1 MSLPKDY
8 LWCPSLCAWVRVVE
22 QHTLFGRQTAKV
34 VAEGDTT
41 LHTVPADLLTAD
53 RPFDLPV
60 AMSTVAGARLW
71 NALGSDLF
79 LAPLVSRVLPLPHQF
94 RVLRQALSG
103 FPVRLMLADEVGMG
117 KTIEAGLIIKEM
129 KLRGMAERILILA
142 PKSLLLQWIVEM
154 DTLFGETFDLVLP
167 AAFGAAG
174 ELRVEN
180 AWKRHAQVVTSV
192 DSVKPREEQRGW
204 SAERIA
210 RYNLARFHDLVGAGF
225 DLVIIDEAHKVA
237 GASEDVSRYELAKEL
252 AKAVPHVLLLTA
264 TPHSGKSDAFRRLLS
279 LLEPNGFPIDAAL
292 TREAVSRLVVR
303 SEKRTATDADGKALF
318 APRTTTLVQVPF
330 GPHHDSQKHLYE
342 EVSRYVI
349 EGYNKAERMGQKG
362 SRLLLILIQR
372 LVSSSTRAVRLFLE
386 KRAAILRAGEATDR
400 MAVSDAAL
408 DEADGNELAES
419 VLFALPADTGE
430 LRDVERLLEM
440 AVRVEEAGPDARAE
454 ALYEHMQRL
463 ARTEGDPSLKFLV
476 FDEFSATQEML
487 REFLEHRGYAV
498 ATLNGTMDIA
508 ERRAALEL
516 FRGPA
521 QVLLSTDA
529 GGEGLNMQFAHVVF
543 NYSLPWNPMRV
554 EQRIGRVDRIGQAQ
568 GVLAFNFVLENSVE
582 ARVYEV
588 WQAKLAI
595 ILAEFGVDKTGDV
608 LDSAVAGGEF
618 GRLARAALLRPETLE
633 HEFDRVVTEIKQA
646 AREAQAASQLF
657 TTPVLPS
664 DQPPRV
670 PLRAWLQTVQAAKDG
685 QAFDEDPLDVLA
697 QIMAEIVSL
706 RPTFAAGKPVPCL
719 RVKGLGFPLDGWFS
733 VWKVGIAGGQWRQQR
748 TFALYADIA
757 GTAYG
762 KSAQRLW
769 DELAARRVSVEAE
782 GETDVYDLPALE
794 RLAETEASGL
804 YDGLV
809 ARTQETARRRRDSVE
824 MSYLARR
831 TALANVA
838 SEEMRSARRAELES
852 EYQRRKGEIAVAL
865 EALPDLGCLL
875 LARVTAT

>member
-1 MSLPKDY
+1 MINRAEPTDKATREHLLYWCSL
-8 LWCPSLCAWVRVVE
+8 LNEWVEILEHRK
-22 QHTLFGRQTAKV
+22 LFGKEVAKV
-34 VAEGDTT
+34 A
-41 LHTVPADLLTAD
+41 TAD
-53 RPFDLPV
+53 GTVQTVLASLLSIEHQFDLP
-60 AMSTVAGARLW
+60 AALSAVAGARLW

-94 RVLRQALSG
+94 RVLRQALGG

-117 KTIEAGLIIKEM
+117 KTIETGLILKEM

-167 AAFGAAG
+167 AAFVAAG
-174 ELRVEN
+174 ELRAEN

-210 RYNLARFHDLVGAGF
+210 KYNLARFHDLVGAGF
-225 DLVIIDEAHKVA
+225 DVVVIDEAHKVA
-237 GASEDVSRYELAKEL
+237 GASEDVSRYELAREL

-279 LLEPNGFPIDAAL
+279 LLEPNGFPVDAAL
-292 TREAVSRLVVR
+292 TRETVSRLAVR

-318 APRTTTLVQVPF
+318 APRTTALVQVPF
-330 GPHHDSQKHLYE
+330 GPRHAPQKQLYE

-349 EGYNKAERMGQKG
+349 EGYNQAERTGQKG

-386 KRAAILRAGEATDR
+386 KRTAILRAGEATER
-400 MAVSDAAL
+400 ALMSNTTL
-408 DEADGNELAES
+408 DEADSDELAEGA
-419 VLFALPADTGE
+419 LFAAPSDTCE
-430 LRDVERLLEM
+430 MQDVERLLEL
-440 AVRVEEAGPDARAE
+440 AVRVEAAGPDARAE

-476 FDEFSATQEML
+476 FDEFSATQDML
-487 REFLEHRGYAV
+487 REFLEQRGYAV

-508 ERRAALEL
+508 ERRAALES

-554 EQRIGRVDRIGQAQ
+554 EQRIGRVDRIGQARD
-568 GVLAFNFVLENSVE
+568 VLAFNFVLENSVE
-582 ARVYEV
+582 ARVYAV
-588 WQAKLAI
+588 WQAKLAT

-618 GRLARAALLRPETLE
+618 ERLARAALLCPETLE

-646 AREAQAASQLF
+646 ARQAQETSQLF

-670 PLRAWLQTVQAAKDG
+670 PIRAWLQTVQAAKG
-685 QAFDEDPLDVLA
+685 AQGSGEDPLDVLA
-697 QIMAEIVSL
+697 QIMAEIAAL
-706 RPTFAAGKPVPCL
+706 RPNFAEGKPRPVPARGGPRLPAGRLVL
-719 RVKGLGFPLDGWFS
+719 RVEGRHRGRSVAAATHVRAVHRPCGHGLREVRAAAMGR
-733 VWKVGIAGGQWRQQR
+733 AGG
-748 TFALYADIA
+748 
-757 GTAYG
+757 
-762 KSAQRLW
+762 
-769 DELAARRVSVEAE
+769 AAR
-782 GETDVYDLPALE
+782 L
-794 RLAETEASGL
+794 
-804 YDGLV
+804 
-809 ARTQETARRRRDSVE
+809 RRGCRRDGRVRP
-824 MSYLARR
+824 ARPGAACR
-831 TALANVA
+831 GRGVGALRGAGGEDA
-838 SEEMRSARRAELES
+838 GGRA
-852 EYQRRKGEIAVAL
+852 
-865 EALPDLGCLL
+865 
-875 LARVTAT
+875 